1 MTILTGK
8 EFLNGGKAKVVA
20 PVNATQPNIAPKEER
35 KKSYLEKYK
44 AVSDNIGEF
53 GEGMVK
59 SALEAPIFTAK
70 VLQKGGQKVL
80 GAIDPFNTA
89 EEIEDKTGF
98 DSLKGD
104 KIKQIEEMLKADGN
118 VQKAGKIAEAIAE
131 IIWPVGKADEVAK
144 LASKGKDILGKVADE
159 GGELLEKG
167 KGIVTDLAEKAKTT
181 LFGKEAE
188 VKDIDDVIRQADESL
203 KPSEILEQTEKATAK
218 PSILQRWAGISPD
231 IKNRIAGKHD
241 KLKEYFDVTHA
252 RNNFD
257 TLPTALEHGTKSVDN
272 AVTKMEEVLNDT
284 GSTIGSF
291 RKKVSTYKATPD
303 KVKSIEQTFSDGLGR
318 LNLELKNGVIKQKP
332 GTVTRINSD
341 SEIGILNDLYKNLL
355 TIKQSPNLERLIDLR
370 TLFDSK
376 INFAKSSREASNSLD
391 PLSRTVRAEIARV
404 AAEIVGK
411 SEAANLT
418 KYSQFIDAYNQLR
431 SFTDRKAGAEF
442 LLKQVLSEK
451 GGTSRE
457 IIQSIKEITGIDLM
471 DDAVMSSLATD
482 LIGNSRQKGLFR
494 QELAKA
500 GLDVEAA
507 LTGNPQG
514 LLNLI
519 KDWGKKALVNEEKEF
534 LKAAQ

>member
-1 MTILTGK
+1 
-8 EFLNGGKAKVVA
+8 
-20 PVNATQPNIAPKEER
+20 
-35 KKSYLEKYK
+35 
-44 AVSDNIGEF
+44 
-53 GEGMVK
+53 
-59 SALEAPIFTAK
+59 
-70 VLQKGGQKVL
+70 
-80 GAIDPFNTA
+80 
-89 EEIEDKTGF
+89 
-98 DSLKGD
+98 
-104 KIKQIEEMLKADGN
+104 
-118 VQKAGKIAEAIAE
+118 
-131 IIWPVGKADEVAK
+131 
-144 LASKGKDILGKVADE
+144 
-159 GGELLEKG
+159 
-167 KGIVTDLAEKAKTT
+167 
-181 LFGKEAE
+181 
-188 VKDIDDVIRQADESL
+188 
-203 KPSEILEQTEKATAK
+203 
-218 PSILQRWAGISPD
+218 
-231 IKNRIAGKHD
+231 
-241 KLKEYFDVTHA
+241 
-252 RNNFD
+252 
-257 TLPTALEHGTKSVDN
+257 
-272 AVTKMEEVLNDT
+272 
-284 GSTIGSF
+284 
-291 RKKVSTYKATPD
+291 
-303 KVKSIEQTFSDGLGR
+303 
-318 LNLELKNGVIKQKP
+318 LELKNGVIKQKP